1 MPKFRSMKSWRLSPL
16 GLNRIKNVAK
26 ICVTSPSIGKPALAY
41 LTQFKLPIEQ
51 SISDLAQLEW
61 GSEIEL
67 LPLEAA
73 QIQNA
78 LQLFAQEA
86 ISASEVET
94 WANAIECRDDIK
106 I

>member
-1 MPKFRSMKSWRLSPL
+1 
-16 GLNRIKNVAK
+16 
-26 ICVTSPSIGKPALAY
+26 